1 MSITLFIIIL
11 TVLVSITAFKNRE
24 LFDKLKLNP
33 YLIVHKKEYQRV
45 FTHAFLHADWT
56 HLGFNMFTLYFF
68 GGSAEK
74 FFSHFFAHGKLMFVL
89 LYVIGIAVSAL
100 PSIIKHKNNH
110 WYNSIGASGA
120 VAAVLFASIFFDPRM
135 SIYIFLIPIP
145 IPGFVFGVAYLVYT
159 QYMGKKNTDNINHEA
174 HLTGAIF
181 GFLFPLILNPELFI
195 VFWNGLMG
203 S

>member
-11 TVLVSITAFKNRE
+11 TSLVSIAGFRNRE

-33 YLIVHKKEYQRV
+33 YLIIHKKEYFRV
-45 FTHAFLHADWT
+45 FSHAVLHADWT

-68 GGSAEK
+68 GSSAEK
-74 FFSHFFAHGKLMFVL
+74 YFNHFFEHGKLMFVM
-89 LYVIGIAVSAL
+89 LYIIGIIVSAI
-100 PSIIKHKNNH
+100 PSIIKHKNDH

-135 SIYIFLIPIP
+135 GIYIFLIPIP
-145 IPGFVFGVAYLVYT
+145 IPGFVFGIAYLVYS

-174 HLTGAIF
+174 HITGAIF
-181 GFLFPLILNPELFI
+181 GFLFPLVLNPGLFSI
-195 VFWNGLMG
+195 FWNGLMNG
-203 S
+203 